1 MNNIN
6 LLLFFI
12 LLNVV
17 NVILQTIKSLLTN
30 KGGKWA
36 AAIGNAV
43 AYGLYTVLLVYMTCD
58 LSLWAKVFIVGGC
71 NLVGVFIVKW
81 FEEKI
86 QKDKLWKVE
95 LTIQWLNQTALYS
108 ELKKKGISCN
118 TFRIDKWAVF
128 NCYCPTKRES
138 HIVRETAKKYNAKFF
153 ANEAKIL

>member
-1 MNNIN
+1 MNLN

-12 LLNVV
+12 ALNVV

-43 AYGLYTVLLVYMTCD
+43 AYGVYTVLLVYMTCD
-58 LSLWAKVFIVGGC
+58 LFLWAKVFIVGGC
-71 NLVGVFIVKW
+71 NLVGVFIVKYA
-81 FEEKI
+81 EEKM
-86 QKDKLWKVE
+86 QKDRLWKIE
-95 LTIQWLNQTALYS
+95 LTTSKLNQSRLFR
-108 ELKKKGISCN
+108 ELKDQRISFN
-118 TFRIDKWAVF
+118 TQIIDKWAVF

-138 HIVRETAKKYNAKFF
+138 HIVRKTAKKYNAKFF

>member
-1 MNNIN
+1 MDFN

-12 LLNVV
+12 TLNVV

-43 AYGLYTVLLVYMTCD
+43 AYGVYTVLLVYMTCD

-71 NLVGVFIVKW
+71 NLVGVFIVK
-81 FEEKI
+81 FAEEKM
-86 QKDKLWKVE
+86 QKDRLWKVE
-95 LTIQWLNQTALYS
+95 LTIPMAYQGKLHR
-108 ELKKKGISCN
+108 ELKDQGISLN
-118 TFRIDKWAVF
+118 TQIIGKWAVF

-138 HIVRETAKKYNAKFF
+138 HIVRETAMTYNAKFF
-153 ANEAKIL
+153 ANEAKIV

>member
-1 MNNIN
+1 MNLN

-12 LLNVV
+12 VLNVI

-43 AYGLYTVLLVYMTCD
+43 AYGVYTILLVYMTCD

-71 NLVGVFIVKW
+71 NLIGVYIVK
-81 FEEKI
+81 FAEEKM
-86 QKDKLWKVE
+86 QKDRLWKIE
-95 LTIQWLNQTALYS
+95 LTINKLDQVKLFR
-108 ELKKKGISCN
+108 ELKDQGISLN
-118 TFRIDKWAVF
+118 TQIIGKWAVF
-128 NCYCPTKRES
+128 NCYCPTKKES

>member
-1 MNNIN
+1 MDLN

-12 LLNVV
+12 ALNVI

-43 AYGLYTVLLVYMTCD
+43 AYGVYTILLVYMTCD

-71 NLVGVFIVKW
+71 NLVGVFIVKLA
-81 FEEKI
+81 EEKM
-86 QKDKLWKVE
+86 QKDRLWKIE
-95 LTIQWLNQTALYS
+95 LTVQRIDQTPLFR
-108 ELKKKGISCN
+108 ELKDQGISLN
-118 TFRIDKWAVF
+118 THTIGKWAVF

-153 ANEAKIL
+153 ANETKIL

>member
-1 MNNIN
+1 MNMR
-6 LLLFFI
+6 LLLFFVV
-12 LLNVV
+12 LNVV

-71 NLVGVFIVKW
+71 NLVGVFVVKYA
-81 FEEKI
+81 EEKM

-95 LTIQWLNQTALYS
+95 LTISKDDGFALTKQLT
-108 ELKKKGISCN
+108 EQGISYN
-118 TFRIDKWAVF
+118 WTIIDKWGVF
-128 NCYCPTKRES
+128 NCYCPTKKES
-138 HIVRETAKKYNAKFF
+138 HIVRETAKQYNAKFF